1 MNAIRKACKGIG
13 PALGLVL
20 ACSVVVGTL
29 FWADD
34 KTTVNV
40 GNVPAMAQTAIAGNP
55 DGEVLYNYMQTV
67 KETDDHYAYEVCNQ
81 NLDYRGGVWYTDM
94 GNGAIPIATSE
105 TEDSAIIAIDSELV
119 EICRL
124 ND

>member
-20 ACSVVVGTL
+20 VCSVLGGL
-29 FWADD
+29 FWSA
-34 KTTVNV
+34 KSEPTANV
-40 GNVPAMAQTAIAGNP
+40 GNVPAMAQTAIAENP
-55 DGEVLYNYMQTV
+55 VSEVVYNFKQTT
-67 KETDDHYAYEVCNQ
+67 EEANTHYAYEVCRQ
-81 NLDYRGGVWYTDM
+81 NLDYSHGEWSTDM
-94 GNGAIPIATSE
+94 GNGKTLIATSK
-105 TEDSAIIAIDSELV
+105 TEDSNIVTINRELV

>member
-1 MNAIRKACKGIG
+1 MNAICKATKGIG
-13 PALGLVL
+13 PALLVVL
-20 ACSVVVGTL
+20 VYSVIGAF
-29 FWADD
+29 FWSANQP
-34 KTTVNV
+34 TVNV
-40 GNVPAMAQTAIAGNP
+40 GTVPDMAQISIENNQAVETIYNFKQTAE
-55 DGEVLYNYMQTV
+55 EVNT
-67 KETDDHYAYEVCNQ
+67 HYAYEVCNQ

>member
-13 PALGLVL
+13 PALLFVATVAIIG
-20 ACSVVVGTL
+20 AL

-40 GNVPAMAQTAIAGNP
+40 GNVPAMARSAIAENP
-55 DGEVLYNYMQTV
+55 VGEVLYNYMQTV
-67 KETDDHYAYEVCNQ
+67 EETDDHYAYEVCSQ

-94 GNGAIPIATSE
+94 GDGPIRIATSRA
-105 TEDSAIIAIDSELV
+105 EDSDIVAINRELV
-119 EICRL
+119 KICRL